1 MTISKLRSCV
11 MMVLASAWL
20 GGTPVHAAPKRF
32 AAKPAAKARPAAP
45 KKKKAPPA
53 PESPAPI
60 LDDPAPA
67 EEEQAE
73 PVPTPA
79 TTADPAPAASAG
91 PVVNVDVSQ
100 PAAKPATATASPE
113 ALRARY
119 DELRDAV
126 FRSRARRAT
135 LEKALFSTK
144 AAFELK
150 WEANRHFKIEK
161 AELRLDGTRL
171 WDASERPVTEEPVS
185 LAARSVAPGA
195 HVLSVRLE
203 VKSRDS
209 ASAGYVSEQS
219 FAISLP
225 EGKETS
231 VRVIV
236 DEDGSLPSYNPEMEI
251 ELETK

>member
-1 MTISKLRSCV
+1 MA
-11 MMVLASAWL
+11 LALAWL
-20 GGTPVHAAPKRF
+20 GGGVVHGAPKRL

-53 PESPAPI
+53 PEPAAPI

-73 PVPTPA
+73 ATPTPA
-79 TTADPAPAASAG
+79 ASTEAAPAATAA

-100 PAAKPATATASPE
+100 PPTKPATASPE

-119 DELRDAV
+119 DELRDGV

-219 FAISLP
+219 FAITLP
-225 EGKETS
+225 EGKETN

-236 DEDGSLPSYNPEMEI
+236 DEDGNLPSYNPEMEI